1 MVSVAQGRGVPS
13 QVNKNLNK
21 KIVFFGCPLDG
32 DERHESIQEKLS
44 LLGIPGGIDDPYEG
58 VMEII
63 RQEVDPEFWLEKGSL
78 DLPSWLRPIPS
89 LPDREKINTETFVD
103 FTDHGGFESYAQQVG
118 DFIGARIF
126 PDIPCMLAVDHSL
139 TGGVFRKL
147 VELYKSEDIS
157 LIVLDSHT
165 DAIPMSVMAGM
176 IQYDLDT
183 NPNTV
188 HDRYDPFLVGR
199 RDSYNASSFLY
210 YLLSEEVLKP
220 RNLYLIGPSD
230 YPPKHAFRIKDPR
243 IEDYV
248 NIFSELKRKGVT
260 ILTKNDFLVSPSKV
274 KSVFS
279 HIKSPYVYISVDLDI
294 GARNGVEG
302 VRFLERQ
309 GLNERQIYRLV
320 DFLRGV
326 LSEKV
331 RLAGMD
337 LTEINP
343 RRAGSRSSAG
353 EDQTYRIGANIIKRL
368 LWGNG

>member
-1 MVSVAQGRGVPS
+1 MDKG
-13 QVNKNLNK
+13 LNRK
-21 KIVFFGCPLDG
+21 VVFFGCPLDA

-44 LLGIPGGIDDPYEG
+44 LMGIPGGVDDPYEG

-63 RQEVDPEFWLEKGSL
+63 RQEVNPEFWSEKGSL

-89 LPDREKINTETFVD
+89 LADREKITTETFVD
-103 FTDHGGFESYAQQVG
+103 FMDRGGFKTYAQQVG
-118 DFIGARIF
+118 DFVASHIF

-139 TGGVFRKL
+139 TGGVFGKL
-147 VELYKSEDIS
+147 VEVYKSQDVS

-176 IQYDLDT
+176 IQHDIDT
-183 NPNTV
+183 NPDTI
-188 HDRYDPFLVGR
+188 HDRHDPFLYDR

-210 YLLSEEVLKP
+210 YLLSEGVL
-220 RNLYLIGPSD
+220 RAQNLYLIGTSD

-248 NIFSELKRKGVT
+248 NIFSELRGKGVT
-260 ILTKNDFLVSPSKV
+260 ILTKNDFLVSPTKV
-274 KSVFS
+274 KSVLS

-320 DFLRGV
+320 EFLRDL
-326 LSEKV
+326 LSRGIWLV
-331 RLAGMD
+331 GMD
-337 LTEINP
+337 LTEMNP
-343 RRAGSRSSAG
+343 RKAGGRSSTK
-353 EDQTYRIGANIIKRL
+353 EDQTYRIAANIIRRL
-368 LWGNG
+368 LW

>member
-1 MVSVAQGRGVPS
+1 MVSVAQGRGVSS
-13 QVNKNLNK
+13 QVDKNLNK

-32 DERHESIQEKLS
+32 DERYESIQEKLS
-44 LLGIPGGIDDPYEG
+44 LLGIPGGVDDPYEG
-58 VMEII
+58 IMEII
-63 RQEVDPEFWLEKGSL
+63 RQEVNPEFWSEKGSL

-89 LPDREKINTETFVD
+89 LADKEKMTTETFVD
-103 FTDHGGFESYAQQVG
+103 FIDHGGFEIYAHQVG
-118 DFIGARIF
+118 NFVGTHIF

-147 VELYKSEDIS
+147 AQLYKPENIS

-176 IQYDLDT
+176 IQYDIDT
-183 NPNTV
+183 NPDTV
-188 HDRYDPFLVGR
+188 HDRHDPFLYDR

-220 RNLYLIGPSD
+220 QNLYLIGVSD
-230 YPPKHAFRIKDPR
+230 YPPKHAFRIRDPR
-243 IEDYV
+243 IENYV
-248 NIFSELKRKGVT
+248 NIFSELKGKGVT

-274 KSVFS
+274 KSVLN
-279 HIKSPYVYISVDLDI
+279 HLKSPYVYISVDLDI
-294 GARNGVEG
+294 GARNGVEA

-320 DFLRGV
+320 DFFRGV
-326 LSEKV
+326 LSKEV
-331 RLAGMD
+331 RLAGID

-343 RRAGSRSSAG
+343 RRAGGSSSTG
-353 EDQTYRIGANIIKRL
+353 EDQTYRIATNIIKRL